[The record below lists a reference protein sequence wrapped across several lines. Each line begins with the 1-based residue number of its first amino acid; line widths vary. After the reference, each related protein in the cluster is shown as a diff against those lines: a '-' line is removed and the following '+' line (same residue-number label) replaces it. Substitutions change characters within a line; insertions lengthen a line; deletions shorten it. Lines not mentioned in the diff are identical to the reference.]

1 MTAPQRD
8 RLEPHQ
14 LSAIWQA
21 CDSTKIPALVE
32 LIDTLKPSLNDLKPG
47 LWQAIKRG
55 DLTLMRY
62 LLDLGIPVGHSE
74 IRAALEAQ
82 SIPALELL
90 REYGW
95 EDINANLSGSACT
108 ALW

>member
-1 MTAPQRD
+1 
-8 RLEPHQ
+8 
-14 LSAIWQA
+14 
-21 CDSTKIPALVE
+21 
-32 LIDTLKPSLNDLKPG
+32 
-47 LWQAIKRG
+47 
-55 DLTLMRY
+55 MRY
-62 LLDLGIPVGHSE
+62 LLELGIPVGDSE

-95 EDINANLSGSACT
+95 KDINANLSGSACT